1 MPQAGCVGKH
11 GAGGHTGQ
19 HAVIH
24 DKHSVCLA
32 YCPGVR
38 NGPQLTKKKLG
49 RVVVAPAIYVVLLA
63 IVVIVANVLAAGY
76 DATHPDQ
83 LLEVLYLTGA
93 IFLMNIPQVRIERGR
108 LSLSAVV
115 TGAAAILTNPL
126 DATIIGLVTSV
137 SQVRRGPWPT
147 LGNGVITAAGACIG
161 SLVAAQY
168 RVANSLSVSSRGV
181 VILTVTIVNLGLVV
195 AALSIRTG
203 ESPLSIIR
211 HNFTWSFYAAFAYFG
226 LAALLLS
233 YVLDGTDTGYL
244 LATIVCLLALAL
256 TDTIAGR
263 RVRRVLESE
272 LSDADRHLFHSRA
285 VEGVVHNLRNHVAT
299 AVGYLKEIEPHRLD
313 PVDRESLE
321 TATAAANDA
330 VTVLRS
336 LSQGATPRV
345 SYASEPVDLNELVT
359 RAMGMARPRARVKE
373 VQLAVRESPDDVKV
387 RADPLLMREVITNL
401 MNNAID
407 AAPSGGHVT
416 ATSGRRSGRPY
427 FSVSDDGP
435 GIADDHRHHLFE
447 PHFTT
452 KEGGTGLGLFM
463 SYGIVREH
471 QGELLYEGNRRGA
484 VFTVTLP
491 PFGA

>member
-1 MPQAGCVGKH
+1 M
-11 GAGGHTGQ
+11 
-19 HAVIH
+19 
-24 DKHSVCLA
+24 
-32 YCPGVR
+32 
-38 NGPQLTKKKLG
+38 QLTKKKM
-49 RVVVAPAIYVVLLA
+49 RRTVVLSTTYLA
-63 IVVIVANVLAAGY
+63 LIAAGVIAIDALATPF
-76 DATHPDQ
+76 DATHPDNV
-83 LLEVLYLTGA
+83 LEVLFLSVA
-93 IFLMNIPQVRIERGR
+93 VILMNVPQVRIERGR

-115 TGAAAILTNPL
+115 TGAAAILLNPL
-126 DATIIGLVTSV
+126 DATLIGLVTSLP
-137 SQVRRGPWPT
+137 QVRRSPWPIV
-147 LGNGVITAAGACIG
+147 GNAVMNAAATCIG
-161 SLVAAQY
+161 SVVAVQFRAQGTLALGP
-168 RVANSLSVSSRGV
+168 RLLV
-181 VILTVTIVNLGLVV
+181 VIVVCFANLVLVV
-195 AALSIRTG
+195 IALRIRTG
-203 ESPLSIIR
+203 EPVRSIVVN
-211 HNFTWSFYAAFAYFG
+211 NFTRSFYAAFAYFG

-233 YVLDGTDTGYL
+233 YVLDDSPTGYI
-244 LATIVCLLALAL
+244 LATIICVLALAL

-321 TATAAANDA
+321 TATAAATDA

-345 SYASEPVDLNELVT
+345 SYASEPVNLNELVT
-359 RAMGMARPRARVKE
+359 RALAMARPRARGKE
-373 VQLAVRESPDDVKV
+373 IQLAIRESPEDVNV

-407 AAPSGGHVT
+407 AAPSRGRVMAT
-416 ATSGRRSGRPY
+416 AGRRGGRPY
-427 FSVSDDGP
+427 FSIADDGP
-435 GIADDHRHHLFE
+435 GISDEHRHRLFE

-471 QGELLYEGNRRGA
+471 QGELLFEGNRRGA
-484 VFTVTLP
+484 VFTVVLP
-491 PFGA
+491 PFAD

>member
-1 MPQAGCVGKH
+1 MRR
-11 GAGGHTGQ
+11 
-19 HAVIH
+19 AVVLSTTYLI
-24 DKHSVCLA
+24 
-32 YCPGVR
+32 
-38 NGPQLTKKKLG
+38 
-49 RVVVAPAIYVVLLA
+49 LLA
-63 IVVIVANVLAAGY
+63 IAVAFVDAISTGY
-76 DATHPDQ
+76 DATHPDSA
-83 LLEVLYLTGA
+83 LEVLYLVVVV
-93 IFLMNIPQVRIERGR
+93 ILMNVPQVRIERGR

-115 TGAAAILTNPL
+115 TGAAAILLNPV
-126 DATIIGLVTSV
+126 DATLIGLVTSLP
-137 SQVRRGPWPT
+137 QIRRGPWPI
-147 LGNGVITAAGACIG
+147 LGNAVMNAAATFLGAV
-161 SLVAAQY
+161 VAAQF
-168 RVANSLSVSSRGV
+168 RLQNN
-181 VILTVTIVNLGLVV
+181 LTFGPRLLVV
-195 AALSIRTG
+195 LVVCTANLVLVVTALRIRTG
-203 ESPLSIIR
+203 ESMVSIAK
-211 HNFTWSFYAAFAYFG
+211 HNFTRSFYAAFAYFG
-226 LAALLLS
+226 LAAVLLS
-233 YVLDGTDTGYL
+233 YVLDGSATGYL
-244 LATIVCLLALAL
+244 LATIICVLALAL

-321 TATAAANDA
+321 TATAAATDA

-345 SYASEPVDLNELVT
+345 SYAIDPVDLNELVT
-359 RAMGMARPRARVKE
+359 RALAMARPRARGKE
-373 VQLAVRESPDDVKV
+373 IQLAVRESSEDVTV

-407 AAPSGGHVT
+407 AAPSGGRVT
-416 ATSGRRSGRPY
+416 ATAGRRSGRPY
-427 FSVSDDGP
+427 FSIADDGP
-435 GIADDHRHHLFE
+435 GIQDEHRHHLFE

-471 QGELLYEGNRRGA
+471 QGQLIYEGNRRGA

-491 PFGA
+491 SFGG